1 MTIPSAQLRIDVQ
14 EQERWRRKVSVTV
27 PADVVRQERQLV
39 ARQLASRDR
48 MPGFRKGKEPAAVVE
63 KQYGSALQKE
73 TLDRVIA
80 EAYKAALTEHALQP
94 ISEGEVEKVDW
105 QPEADLTFEISFDV
119 RPHIELGRLS
129 GFRVTRPRPH
139 VADADVERVIERL
152 RDQAATWK
160 PIDDGQPPMEGELV
174 SVRIARL
181 DDAGEPD
188 GEPQH
193 YQLVVGEGDAIPDV
207 EAAIMEVAPGQTR
220 EFTVRFPMD
229 FPNEARRGEEQRL
242 RITVVDR
249 RTKELPALDDEFAR
263 AVGEF
268 DTIEALRT
276 RARADLTEESE
287 AQADAVVAGRLL
299 DAVLE
304 ANPFEVPRSMVDRY
318 VESVL
323 GDTSKAEPAAV
334 ERARAQLL
342 PDAEISVKRLI
353 AIDRIADGQ
362 QLRATAEDVD
372 ERVAKL
378 AEASG
383 STPAQT
389 RAQLQKGNRLESLAR
404 EITERKV
411 LDFLKSQSDV
421 KDE

>member
-1 MTIPSAQLRIDVQ
+1 MTIASAQLRIDVQ

-27 PADVVRQERQLV
+27 PAAVVRQERQQV
-39 ARQLASRDR
+39 VKQLASRVR
-48 MPGFRKGKEPAAVVE
+48 LPGFRKGKVPAAVVE

-80 EAYKAALTEHALQP
+80 EAYRTALAEHALQP

-119 RPHIELGRLS
+119 RPRIELGRLS
-129 GFRVTRPRPH
+129 GFRVTRPRPE
-139 VADADVERVIERL
+139 VGDADVQRVIERL

-160 PIDDGQPPMEGELV
+160 PIDDGQPAMEGELV

-181 DDAGEPD
+181 KDDGEPD

-249 RTKELPALDDEFAR
+249 RTKELPAVDDAFAKT
-263 AVGEF
+263 VGEF
-268 DTIEALRT
+268 DTLDALKARV
-276 RARADLTEESE
+276 RADLDEESVAHAE
-287 AQADAVVAGRLL
+287 GVVAGRLL

-304 ANPFEVPRSMVDRY
+304 ANPFEVPRSMVDKY
-318 VESVL
+318 IETML
-323 GDTSKAEPAAV
+323 GDTSKAEPG
-334 ERARAQLL
+334 
-342 PDAEISVKRLI
+342 
-353 AIDRIADGQ
+353 AI
-362 QLRATAEDVD
+362 E
-372 ERVAKL
+372 
-378 AEASG
+378 
-383 STPAQT
+383 
-389 RAQLQKGNRLESLAR
+389 
-404 EITERKV
+404 
-411 LDFLKSQSDV
+411 
-421 KDE
+421 